1 MYLICKNE
9 QRIKQNEET
18 EEYISNEIIDKTS
31 AKTKKMDVSNLH
43 DKEIKA
49 MIKSLPTKKSPGPDD
64 FTAEFYQS
72 FKEEWTNPS

>member
-18 EEYISNEIIDKTS
+18 EEYISNEIRDKTS

-49 MIKSLPTKKSPGPDD
+49 MIKNMLS
-64 FTAEFYQS
+64 
-72 FKEEWTNPS
+72 